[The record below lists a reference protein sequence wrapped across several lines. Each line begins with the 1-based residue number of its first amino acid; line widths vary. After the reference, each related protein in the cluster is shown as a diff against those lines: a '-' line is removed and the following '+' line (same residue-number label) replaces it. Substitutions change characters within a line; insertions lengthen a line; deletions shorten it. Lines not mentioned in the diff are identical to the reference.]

1 MLNFTSMNWI
11 KKNWSTI
18 LLGTFI
24 SLLLIPQTG
33 VPIKVFINR
42 VIAFSPEVKNVN
54 DRIILQDFNW
64 NLVDLN
70 GKVLNLKEFQGK
82 KVLINFWATWCPP
95 CIAEMPSM
103 QALYEDYNDKAVF
116 IFVTNDERAS
126 IDKFIAKH
134 HYTFPIYQPLS
145 PAPTL
150 LEGNS
155 LPTTYLIDESGNIL
169 IKKTGSAN
177 WNSKKVRDLLEYM
190 PE

>member
-1 MLNFTSMNWI
+1 MNWI

-95 CIAEMPSM
+95 CISEMPSM

>member
-54 DRIILQDFNW
+54 DRIVLQDFNW

>member
-1 MLNFTSMNWI
+1 MLNFTGMNWI

-42 VIAFSPEVKNVN
+42 VIAFSPEVKNVD
-54 DRIILQDFNW
+54 DRIVLQDFNW

-116 IFVTNDERAS
+116 IFVTNDEKAS
-126 IDKFIAKH
+126 IDKFIAKY

>member
-95 CIAEMPSM
+95 CISEMPSM